1 MTRKLAIAM
10 GLCSALP
17 QLAQAQLSDLICDD
31 TSRLQQQ
38 LETVVGAKQQA
49 RGMRDPESLIEVWIV
64 PGSGDWTIVQNYA
77 NGTSC
82 ILAIGEFWEAVEA
95 EPT

>member
-1 MTRKLAIAM
+1 MIKTLTIAI
-10 GLCSALP
+10 GLCATLP
-17 QLAQAQLSDLICDD
+17 HVAFAQFTDLVCDD

-38 LETVVGAKQQA
+38 LQTVVGAQQQA
-49 RGMRDPESLIEVWIV
+49 RGMRDPESLIEIWIV
-64 PGSGDWTIVQNYA
+64 PSSGDWTIVQNYA

-95 EPT
+95 EPA